1 MIMTDKKILCVV
13 RASTEKQETESQKK
27 ELVEYCRTKGF
38 TDDEMA
44 FIEVAGA
51 SARKLNDKYLQMLED
66 IKATILASNSIKSV
80 ALWALNRLGRV
91 ESKLIEMKEFF
102 VNNKIQVYC
111 KNPSFTLLDESGNIT
126 TGGSIAFSVYATM
139 VQFETDEMFE
149 KMQRGKARNKA
160 NGIYSGGNIKYG
172 ITLDENKHFII
183 NTDEAAIVRKIYD
196 LYSTGKYSIYKLVNE
211 LNSLGY
217 TKNGKKFNY
226 DMIQGVLAD
235 TSYYTKNIISK
246 ELFDKCKAIKEKTIA
261 VKRTKEYR
269 NVNFAVGL
277 LRCSCCGRNYIAAG
291 DFYTCYS
298 KTLANRKHIKCDC
311 QSPVIRREVVDELLW
326 LVTKRLYQRFI
337 MDADTITIKE
347 WEVKESDLKRKIA
360 TATKELESFNSKVE
374 VITNKYIDGIYND
387 SQYNNSLK
395 RLESKKAEIKSVIDN
410 NKKEL
415 EEIVG
420 KINTL
425 ELSKNEKYAMSL
437 TANELNIDEYE
448 DRLKMKDLM
457 YQMVDSIK
465 LNAYK
470 DGKKKLV
477 DITIISKSKLEF
489 TFTYNI
495 WINNFRKKEC
505 PIFYNNLPLYSKNG
519 NVETLNKSVLELINS
534 KIGLPNLST
543 SELGES
549 IYNLIDKELL

>member
-1 MIMTDKKILCVV
+1 MDKKGKILCIV

-27 ELVEYCRTKGF
+27 ELVDYCKTLGF
-38 TDDEMA
+38 TDSDME

-51 SARKLNDKYLQMLED
+51 SARKLNKKYIQMLED
-66 IKATILASNSIKSV
+66 IKSTILNNPSIKSV
-80 ALWALNRLGRV
+80 ALWHLNRLGRV
-91 ESKLIEMKEFF
+91 ESKLHEMKEFF
-102 VNNKIQVYC
+102 VTNKIQVYC
-111 KNPSFTLLDESGNIT
+111 KNPDFTLLDDKGNESAA
-126 TGGSIAFSVYATM
+126 GGIAFSVYASM
-139 VQFETDEMFE
+139 VKYETDEMFD
-149 KMQRGKARNKA
+149 KMKRGKDRNKA
-160 NGIYSGGNIKYG
+160 NGIYYGGNIKYG

-226 DMIQGVLAD
+226 DMVQGILAD

-277 LRCSCCGRNYIAAG
+277 LKCSCCGRNYIAAG

-298 KTLANRKHIKCDC
+298 KTLANRKHIKCEC

-326 LVTKRLYQRFI
+326 LVTKRLYQRFMI
-337 MDADTITIKE
+337 DADTITIKD
-347 WEVKESDLKRKIA
+347 WKVKESDLKRKIV
-360 TATKELESFNSKVE
+360 TATKELESFKSKV
-374 VITNKYIDGIYND
+374 VMITNKYIDGIYND

-425 ELSKNEKYAMSL
+425 ELSKNEKYVMSL
-437 TANELNIDEYE
+437 TELNSEEYE

-457 YQMVDSIK
+457 YQMVDSIN

-477 DITIISKSKLEF
+477 DITIISKSKIEF
-489 TFTYNI
+489 TFTYNV

-519 NVETLNKSVLELINS
+519 NVETLNKDVLELINS
-534 KIGLPNLST
+534 KIGLPNLSE

-549 IYNLIDKELL
+549 IYNLIDKDVL

>member
-1 MIMTDKKILCVV
+1 MDKKGKILCIV

-27 ELVEYCRTKGF
+27 ELVDYCKTLGF
-38 TDDEMA
+38 TDSDME

-51 SARKLNDKYLQMLED
+51 SARKLNKKYIQMLED
-66 IKATILASNSIKSV
+66 IKSTILNNPSIKSV
-80 ALWALNRLGRV
+80 ALWHLNRLGRV
-91 ESKLIEMKEFF
+91 ESKLHEMKEFF
-102 VNNKIQVYC
+102 VTNKIQVYC
-111 KNPSFTLLDESGNIT
+111 KNPDFTLLDDKGNESAA
-126 TGGSIAFSVYATM
+126 GGIAFSVYASM
-139 VQFETDEMFE
+139 VKYETDEMFD
-149 KMQRGKARNKA
+149 KMKRGKDRNKA
-160 NGIYSGGNIKYG
+160 NGIYYGGNIKYG

-226 DMIQGVLAD
+226 DMVQGILAD

-277 LRCSCCGRNYIAAG
+277 LKCSCCGRNYIAAG

-298 KTLANRKHIKCDC
+298 KTLANRKHIKCEC

-326 LVTKRLYQRFI
+326 LVTKRLYQRFMI
-337 MDADTITIKE
+337 DADTITIKD
-347 WEVKESDLKRKIA
+347 WKVKESDLKRKIV
-360 TATKELESFNSKVE
+360 TATKELESFKSKV
-374 VITNKYIDGIYND
+374 VMITNKYIDGIYND

-425 ELSKNEKYAMSL
+425 ELSKNEKYVMSL
-437 TANELNIDEYE
+437 TELNSEEYE

-457 YQMVDSIK
+457 YQMIDSIK

-477 DITIISKSKLEF
+477 DITIISKSKIEF
-489 TFTYNI
+489 TFTYNV

-519 NVETLNKSVLELINS
+519 NVETLNKDVLELINS
-534 KIGLPNLST
+534 KIGLPNLSE

>member
-1 MIMTDKKILCVV
+1 MDKKGKILCIV

-27 ELVEYCRTKGF
+27 ELVDYCKTLGF
-38 TDDEMA
+38 MDSDME

-51 SARKLNDKYLQMLED
+51 SARKLNKKYIQMLED
-66 IKATILASNSIKSV
+66 IKSTILNNPSIKSV
-80 ALWALNRLGRV
+80 ALWHLNRLGRV
-91 ESKLIEMKEFF
+91 ESKLHEMKEFF
-102 VNNKIQVYC
+102 VTNKIQVYC
-111 KNPSFTLLDESGNIT
+111 KNPDFTLLDDKGNESAA
-126 TGGSIAFSVYATM
+126 GGIAFSVYASM
-139 VQFETDEMFE
+139 VKYETDEMFD
-149 KMQRGKARNKA
+149 KMKRGKDRNKA
-160 NGIYSGGNIKYG
+160 NGIYYGGNIKYG

-226 DMIQGVLAD
+226 DMVQGILAD

-277 LRCSCCGRNYIAAG
+277 LKCSCCGRNYIAAG
-291 DFYTCYS
+291 DFYICYS
-298 KTLANRKHIKCDC
+298 KTLANRKHIKCEC

-326 LVTKRLYQRFI
+326 LVTKRLYQRFMI
-337 MDADTITIKE
+337 DADTITIKD
-347 WEVKESDLKRKIA
+347 WKVKESDLKRKIV
-360 TATKELESFNSKVE
+360 TATKELESFKSKV
-374 VITNKYIDGIYND
+374 VMITNKYIDGIYND

-425 ELSKNEKYAMSL
+425 ELSKNEKYVMSL
-437 TANELNIDEYE
+437 TELNSEEYE

-470 DGKKKLV
+470 DEKKKLV
-477 DITIISKSKLEF
+477 DITIISKSKIEF
-489 TFTYNI
+489 TFTYNV

-519 NVETLNKSVLELINS
+519 NVETLNKDVLELINS
-534 KIGLPNLST
+534 KIGLPNLSE

>member
-1 MIMTDKKILCVV
+1 MDKKGKILCIV
-13 RASTEKQETESQKK
+13 RASTEKQETESQKE
-27 ELVEYCRTKGF
+27 ELVDYCKTLGF
-38 TDDEMA
+38 TDSDME

-66 IKATILASNSIKSV
+66 IKSTILNNPSIKSV
-80 ALWALNRLGRV
+80 AIWHLNRLGRV
-91 ESKLIEMKEFF
+91 ESRLIEMKEFF
-102 VNNKIQVYC
+102 IAHKIQLYC
-111 KNPSFTLLDESGNIT
+111 KNPSFTLLDESGNVNQIY
-126 TGGSIAFSVYATM
+126 GSFYSMFANTIS
-139 VQFETDEMFE
+139 FETDEMFA
-149 KMQRGKARNKA
+149 KMKRGKARNKA
-160 NGIYSGGNIKYG
+160 KGIYIGGNIKFG

-217 TKNGKKFNY
+217 TKNDKKFNY
-226 DMIQGVLAD
+226 DMVQGILAD

-277 LRCSCCGRNYIAAG
+277 LKCSCCGRNYIAAG

-298 KTLANRKHIKCDC
+298 KTLANRKHIKCEC

-326 LVTKRLYQRFI
+326 LITKRLYQRFI
-337 MDADTITIKE
+337 MESDANTIKD
-347 WEVKESDLKRKIA
+347 WKVKESDLKRKIV
-360 TATKELESFNSKVE
+360 TATKELESFNSKVKM
-374 VITNKYIDGIYND
+374 ITDKYIDGIYND
-387 SQYNNSLK
+387 SQYDNSLK

-425 ELSKNEKYAMSL
+425 ELSKNEKYVISL
-437 TANELNIDEYE
+437 TANELNSDEYE

-457 YQMVDSIK
+457 YQMIDSIK

-505 PIFYNNLPLYSKNG
+505 PIFYNNLPLYSKKD
-519 NVETLNKSVLELINS
+519 NVETLNKDVLELINS
-534 KIGLPNLST
+534 KIGLPNLSK

-549 IYNLIDKELL
+549 IYNLIDKDIL

>member
-51 SARKLNDKYLQMLED
+51 SARKLNGKYLQMLED

-102 VNNKIQVYC
+102 VKNKIQVYC
-111 KNPSFTLLDESGNIT
+111 KNPSFTLLDDSGNIT

-160 NGIYSGGNIKYG
+160 NGIYIGGNIKYG

-183 NTDEAAIVRKIYD
+183 NIEEAKIVRLVYE
-196 LYSTGKYSIYKLVNE
+196 LYATGRYSIYKLANE
-211 LNSLGY
+211 LNSRGIN
-217 TKNGKKFNY
+217 KDGKKFTY
-226 DMIQGVLAD
+226 DMVQGILAD
-235 TSYYTKNIISK
+235 ESYCNLHIIGK
-246 ELFDKCKAIKEKTIA
+246 EIFDNCKAIKDNTIA

-277 LRCSCCGRNYIAAG
+277 LKCSCCNKNYIAAG

-298 KTLANRKHIKCDC
+298 KTLANRKHIKCEC
-311 QSPVIRREVVDELLW
+311 TSPVIRREVIDDLLW
-326 LVTKRLYQRFI
+326 LVTQRLYQRFI
-337 MDADTITIKE
+337 MEMDAGEIAKLKDKE
-347 WEVKESDLKRKIA
+347 NVLKQKIH
-360 TATKELESFNSKVE
+360 TANEELSS
-374 VITNKYIDGIYND
+374 IDDRLDKLGDAYFVD
-387 SQYNNSLK
+387 GSMTESQYNK
-395 RLESKKAEIKSVIDN
+395 RLDGLNNKKAETKSIIDN
-410 NKKEL
+410 YNNEL
-415 EEIVG
+415 QEIVG
-420 KINTL
+420 KTKL
-425 ELSKNEKYAMSL
+425 LSTNEKYAQSL
-437 TANELNIDEYE
+437 SIYDLNAEDIE
-448 DRLKMKDLM
+448 DRKKIKDIM
-457 YQMVDSIK
+457 FQMVDSIK

-477 DITIISKSKLEF
+477 DITIISKGKIEF

-505 PIFYNNLPLYSKNG
+505 CIFYEANPLYSKDG
-519 NVETLNKSVLELINS
+519 DIIMLNKTVLEKINS
-534 KIGLPNLST
+534 KIGLPNLT
-543 SELGES
+543 NSELGEAVIS
-549 IYNLIDKELL
+549 LINKDTL

>member
-1 MIMTDKKILCVV
+1 MDKGKILCIV
-13 RASTEKQETESQKK
+13 RASTEKQETESQKE
-27 ELVEYCRTKGF
+27 ELVDYCKTLGF
-38 TDDEMA
+38 TDSDME

-66 IKATILASNSIKSV
+66 IKSTILNNPSIKSV
-80 ALWALNRLGRV
+80 AIWHLNRLGRV
-91 ESKLIEMKEFF
+91 ESKLHEMKEFF
-102 VNNKIQVYC
+102 VTHKIQVYC
-111 KNPSFTLLDESGNIT
+111 KNPEFKLFEDNGEESV
-126 TGGSIAFSVYATM
+126 GGGIAFSVYASM
-139 VQFETDEMFE
+139 VKYETEEMFA
-149 KMQRGKARNKA
+149 KMQRGKDRNKA
-160 NGIYSGGNIKYG
+160 NGIYIGGNIKFG
-172 ITLDENKHFII
+172 FTLDENKHFII
-183 NTDEAAIVRKIYD
+183 NTDEAAIVRKVYD
-196 LYSTGKYSIYKLVNE
+196 LYSTGKYSIYKLVTE

-226 DMIQGVLAD
+226 DMIQGILAD
-235 TSYYTKNIISK
+235 TSYYAIISK
-246 ELFDKCKAIKEKTIA
+246 ELFNKCKAIKEKTIA

-298 KTLANRKHIKCDC
+298 KTLANRKHIKCEC

-326 LVTKRLYQRFI
+326 LVTVRLYQRF
-337 MDADTITIKE
+337 MMESDADTIKE
-347 WEVKESDLKRKIA
+347 WKVKESDLKRKIV
-360 TATKELESFNSKVE
+360 TAENELESFNGKVE
-374 VITNKYIDGIYND
+374 MITNKYIDGIYND

-395 RLESKKAEIKSVIDN
+395 RLESKKTEIKSVIDN

-425 ELSKNEKYAMSL
+425 ELSKNEKYAISL
-437 TANELNIDEYE
+437 TANELNSEEYE

-457 YQMVDSIK
+457 YQMIDSIK

-489 TFTYNI
+489 TFTYNV

-505 PIFYNNLPLYSKNG
+505 PIFYNNLPLYSKKD
-519 NVETLNKSVLELINS
+519 NVETLNKDVIKLINS
-534 KIGLPNLST
+534 KIGLPNLSH

-549 IYNLIDKELL
+549 LYNLINKDIL